1 MIDPGHSGRYG
12 SRTDRSTGLRDIDYP
27 NFPEIYE
34 MFDVST
40 CLARALRA
48 DGYRVLLTKRH
59 ALSRVGH
66 RERAEI
72 ANRSGAD
79 LAISLHDDHG
89 RSARFQATYSQ
100 RGVPDGEGRYG
111 QMYRG
116 SGRTRTVFDRS
127 RVARASETAARTIA
141 KARSEVLRRKVA
153 VTQNS
158 FDGRAPLEPGNLAL
172 VQLFATVP
180 WVYNEMGARTGGSPS
195 RALSIASER
204 DYAAGLLSGVEAAV
218 PLDRSTPNPSPSAKG
233 LTSCL
238 REQVEPKPGQFS
250 RPRRYLPT
258 GL

>member
-1 MIDPGHSGRYG
+1 VIDPGHSGRYG
-12 SRTDRSTGLRDIDYP
+12 SRTDKATGLRDIDYP

-48 DGYRVLLTKRH
+48 GGYRVLLTKRR

-79 LAISLHDDHG
+79 LAVSLHDDHG

-100 RGVPDGEGRYG
+100 RGVPDGDGRYG
-111 QMYRG
+111 PMYRG
-116 SGRTRTVFDRS
+116 RGRHRVVFARPQ
-127 RVARASETAARTIA
+127 VARASETAAKAIA
-141 KARSEVLRRKVA
+141 AARSKVLGRRVA

-180 WVYNEMGARTGGSPS
+180 WVYNEMGARTGGSTH

-204 DYAAGLLSGVEAAV
+204 AYAAGLLAGIAAAV
-218 PLDRSTPNPSPSAKG
+218 PLDGSASRPSPSAKG
-233 LTSCL
+233 LAGCL
-238 REQVEPKPGQFS
+238 RQQVEPQAGKFS
-250 RPRRYLPT
+250 RPRKYLPAD
-258 GL
+258 L

>member
-1 MIDPGHSGRYG
+1 VIDPGHSGRYG
-12 SRTDRSTGLRDIDYP
+12 SRTDKRTGLRDIDYP

-34 MFDVST
+34 MFDMST

-100 RGVPDGEGRYG
+100 RGVPDRDGRYG
-111 QMYRG
+111 PMYRG
-116 SGRTRTVFDRS
+116 RGERRTVFQRPQ
-127 RVARASETAARTIA
+127 VARASETAAKKIA
-141 KARSEVLRRKVA
+141 TARAKVLGRKVA
-153 VTQNS
+153 VTENS

-180 WVYNEMGARTGGSPS
+180 WVYNEVGARTGGSAL
-195 RALSIASER
+195 RAMSLASEH
-204 DYAAGLLSGVEAAV
+204 DYAAGLLAGVQAAV
-218 PLDRSTPNPSPSAKG
+218 PLQGSASTPGASAKG
-233 LTSCL
+233 LRRCL
-238 REQVEPKPGQFS
+238 RQQVEPKPGEFT
-250 RPRRYLPT
+250 RPRKYLPAD
-258 GL
+258 L